1 MDLNHLALAV
11 ATQLKSCNW
20 NPEDLFYQ
28 VKANYHEQLIDF
40 ARNLV
45 INALAI
51 SDPEQIMIDH
61 HDQKLTYQGQS
72 HQILL
77 FVDQCQSATQF
88 LFPTKTKKIKS
99 WFVVCLTPNQVQ
111 LHQATYEQVFAIKSA
126 KQWLKA
132 GHCAYQSPHWN
143 QFRDRFYQWFNQL
156 QPVFV
161 HQQLLSAPVAI
172 ANNEQSLILVK
183 PNPIVNG
190 NQNSSKPKPPHI
202 NNQNRQNLNQAELAM
217 SAQLEQ
223 IVHHQIDQGDNDD
236 QASI

>member
-1 MDLNHLALAV
+1 MDLNRLALAV

-20 NPEDLFYQ
+20 NPADLFYQ

-51 SDPEQIMIDH
+51 NDPQQITIDH

-99 WFVVCLTPNQVQ
+99 WFVVCLSPNQVQ
-111 LHQATYEQVFAIKSA
+111 LHQATYQQVFAIKSA

-143 QFRDRFYQWFNQL
+143 QFRDHFYQWFNQL

-161 HQQLLSAPVAI
+161 HQQLLSAPKP
-172 ANNEQSLILVK
+172 NQNDHQSLIVVE
-183 PNPIVNG
+183 NPASTSEEQLNL
-190 NQNSSKPKPPHI
+190 KPPVGKA
-202 NNQNRQNLNQAELAM
+202 NKQDQENLNAAELAM

-223 IVHHQIDQGDNDD
+223 IVHHQIDQGADDD
-236 QASI
+236 QATI